1 MIETGVPLRHR
12 YSEGRYRMGD
22 ENIRSTGGVTVTV
35 NETGGT
41 IADGF
46 VAESSGAAETAEAV
60 KAGQIVE
67 NKEKPEEMQPKAAEE
82 MQPKA
87 AESGKKAKPAKQPKA
102 AKEKQPKAAKEKQ
115 SKAAKDMQPKAAK
128 DMQPKAVKEKKPKPA
143 KEKKEKQPKPE
154 KVKDSARKRK
164 KLRADGKEAAEKAGA
179 QNAKKRRG
187 IHLSLKAQLIIGFS
201 LPVLLVGCIGIYS
214 YNKAEKGMVNN
225 YRETALQ
232 ALQMTTDYMNY
243 GFETVSSSALELYND
258 GDVINYTR
266 NFFKDNQEQVRLLES
281 DLANNITTRKI
292 ANRFIENIHIIPQS
306 GIGSLTSQS
315 QETLK
320 LKDGFFSDLLAQQE
334 SVVKARNIKDRWV
347 YGHDLIDEVF
357 GLNPDKYVISLYM
370 TMQAGNACIVIDL
383 SSENIMEI
391 MQDTGFGGGS
401 IVGFITKDGHEIL
414 TGLTEEGGGEVL
426 QEDFSF
432 IGQSYFEEA
441 LEVVETEGVYTRDV
455 KLNGEE
461 YCFMTSRCEANGAVL
476 CAMIPRD
483 VMMKEANELKGA
495 VLWFVLF
502 ACIFVGVLGVFIVIG
517 ISKNMGSIIR
527 RLSKVAN
534 GDLTVDMTIKNKSE
548 FGALASHIMGVV
560 SNTKNLV
567 AKAVIISKD
576 VSESSYDVAQATEVL
591 STGTQ
596 NIHGAMEE
604 IDKGVG
610 RQVEDAGQ
618 CLNKM
623 DELSKMILTTEQS
636 VVEMGHLADGTKGM
650 IDAGSGSMETLIRQ
664 AEETVRMTEQVDEKI
679 EELSAKSQEI
689 STFVDTINEISE
701 QTTLL
706 SLNASIEAAR
716 AGEAGRGFAV
726 VAEEIKKLADH
737 SMQAAEE
744 IRKVVNIISGMTV
757 ETRQSSANAK
767 AVVEKQGE
775 IVEQTR
781 QTFSDMND
789 SISKL
794 LDNVQ
799 AIQGNMEQM
808 SNGRVETLAAIESI
822 SSVVE
827 QTAASTTLVNETVAE
842 QMKQSD
848 ALSEVTEELRSKTE
862 ELLEAISKFK
872 V

>member
-1 MIETGVPLRHR
+1 
-12 YSEGRYRMGD
+12 MGD
-22 ENIRSTGGVTVTV
+22 ENIRNTGDESVVV
-35 NETGGT
+35 NETEG
-41 IADGF
+41 
-46 VAESSGAAETAEAV
+46 VAE
-60 KAGQIVE
+60 K
-67 NKEKPEEMQPKAAEE
+67 KPEE
-82 MQPKA
+82 
-87 AESGKKAKPAKQPKA
+87 KK
-102 AKEKQPKAAKEKQ
+102 
-115 SKAAKDMQPKAAK
+115 
-128 DMQPKAVKEKKPKPA
+128 PKAVKEKKPK
-143 KEKKEKQPKPE
+143 KEKQPKPKKIKE
-154 KVKDSARKRK
+154 PKPKKIKEPKPKKEKAPKGEKTVTEEVNIQKVKT
-164 KLRADGKEAAEKAGA
+164 GKGL
-179 QNAKKRRG
+179 
-187 IHLSLKAQLIIGFS
+187 HLSLKAQLIIGFT
-201 LPVLLVGCIGIYS
+201 LPVLLVVCIGIYA

-225 YRETALQ
+225 YRATALQ

-266 NFFKDNQEQVRLLES
+266 NIFKDNQEQVRLLES
-281 DLANNITTRKI
+281 DLASNIITRKI

-315 QETLK
+315 QESLK

-334 SVVKARNIKDRWV
+334 SVVKARNIKDRWI

-357 GLNPDKYVISLYM
+357 SLNPDKYVISLYM
-370 TMQAGNACIVIDL
+370 PMQAGNACIVIDL
-383 SSENIMEI
+383 SSQNIMEI
-391 MQDTGFGGGS
+391 MQETGLGEGS
-401 IVGFITKDGHEIL
+401 IVGFITADGHEIL
-414 TGLTEEGGGEVL
+414 TGLTEEGGGEVS
-426 QEDFSF
+426 QEGFSF
-432 IGQSYFEEA
+432 IGQEYFDEA
-441 LEVVETEGVYTRDV
+441 LASEEEYSKDV

-461 YCFMTSRCEANGAVL
+461 YCFMASRCEANNAML
-476 CAMIPRD
+476 CALIPRD
-483 VMMKEANELKGA
+483 VMMKEANELKRA

-527 RLSKVAN
+527 RLSRVAN

-567 AKAVIISKD
+567 AKAVTISKD
-576 VSESSYDVAQATEVL
+576 VSESAVDVSQATEVL
-591 STGTQ
+591 SAGTQ

-604 IDKGVG
+604 IDKGVN

-623 DELSKMILTTEQS
+623 DELSKIILTTEQS
-636 VVEMGHLADGTKGM
+636 VLEMGHLADGTKSM
-650 IDAGSGSMETLIRQ
+650 IDAGSGSMEILTRQ
-664 AEETVRMTEQVDEKI
+664 ADETVRMTEQVDAKI

-744 IRKVVNIISGMTV
+744 IRKVVNIISDMTV
-757 ETRQSSANAK
+757 ETRESSANAK

-781 QTFSDMND
+781 QNFSNMND
-789 SISKL
+789 SIGKL
-794 LDNVQ
+794 HDNVQ
-799 AIQGNMEQM
+799 AIQDNMQQM
-808 SNGRVETLAAIESI
+808 SNGRAETLAAIESI

-827 QTAASTTLVNETVAE
+827 QTAASATLVNETVSE
-842 QMKQSD
+842 QMKQAD
-848 ALSEVTEELRSKTE
+848 ALSEVTNGLSSKTE

>member
-1 MIETGVPLRHR
+1 
-12 YSEGRYRMGD
+12 MGD
-22 ENIRSTGGVTVTV
+22 ENIRNTGDESVVV
-35 NETGGT
+35 NETEG
-41 IADGF
+41 
-46 VAESSGAAETAEAV
+46 VAE
-60 KAGQIVE
+60 KR
-67 NKEKPEEMQPKAAEE
+67 PEE
-82 MQPKA
+82 
-87 AESGKKAKPAKQPKA
+87 KK
-102 AKEKQPKAAKEKQ
+102 
-115 SKAAKDMQPKAAK
+115 
-128 DMQPKAVKEKKPKPA
+128 PKAVKEKKPK
-143 KEKKEKQPKPE
+143 KEKQPKPKKIKE
-154 KVKDSARKRK
+154 PKPKKIKEPKPKKEKAPKGEKTVTEEVNIQKVKT
-164 KLRADGKEAAEKAGA
+164 GKGL
-179 QNAKKRRG
+179 
-187 IHLSLKAQLIIGFS
+187 HLSLKAQLIIGFT
-201 LPVLLVGCIGIYS
+201 LPVLLVVCIGIYA

-225 YRETALQ
+225 YRATALQ

-266 NFFKDNQEQVRLLES
+266 NIFKDNQEQVRLLES
-281 DLANNITTRKI
+281 DLASNIITRKI

-315 QETLK
+315 QESLK

-334 SVVKARNIKDRWV
+334 SVVKARNIKDRWI

-357 GLNPDKYVISLYM
+357 SLNPDKYVISLYM
-370 TMQAGNACIVIDL
+370 PMQAGNACIVIDL
-383 SSENIMEI
+383 SSQNIMEI
-391 MQDTGFGGGS
+391 MQETGLGEGS
-401 IVGFITKDGHEIL
+401 IVGFITADGHEIL
-414 TGLTEEGGGEVL
+414 TGLTEEGGGEVS
-426 QEDFSF
+426 QEGFSF
-432 IGQSYFEEA
+432 IGQEYFDEA
-441 LEVVETEGVYTRDV
+441 LASEEEYSKDV

-461 YCFMTSRCEANGAVL
+461 YCFMASRCEANNAML
-476 CAMIPRD
+476 CALIPRD
-483 VMMKEANELKGA
+483 VMMKEANELKRA

-527 RLSKVAN
+527 RLSRVAN

-567 AKAVIISKD
+567 AKAVTISKD
-576 VSESSYDVAQATEVL
+576 VSESAVDVSQATEVL
-591 STGTQ
+591 SAGTQ
-596 NIHGAMEE
+596 NIHGAKEE
-604 IDKGVG
+604 IDKGVN

-623 DELSKMILTTEQS
+623 DELSKIILTTEQS
-636 VVEMGHLADGTKGM
+636 VLEMGHLADGTKSM
-650 IDAGSGSMETLIRQ
+650 IDAGSGSMEILTRQ
-664 AEETVRMTEQVDEKI
+664 ADETVRMTEQVDAKI

-744 IRKVVNIISGMTV
+744 IRKVVNIISDMTV
-757 ETRQSSANAK
+757 ETRESSANAK

-781 QTFSDMND
+781 QNFSNMND
-789 SISKL
+789 SIGKL

-799 AIQGNMEQM
+799 AIQDNMQQM
-808 SNGRVETLAAIESI
+808 SNGRAETLAAIESI

-827 QTAASTTLVNETVAE
+827 QTAASATLVNETVSE
-842 QMKQSD
+842 QMKQAD
-848 ALSEVTEELRSKTE
+848 ALSEVTDGLSSKTE

>member
-1 MIETGVPLRHR
+1 MR
-12 YSEGRYRMGD
+12 D
-22 ENIRSTGGVTVTV
+22 ENIRNTGDERVTV
-35 NETGGT
+35 NETGG
-41 IADGF
+41 
-46 VAESSGAAETAEAV
+46 AA
-60 KAGQIVE
+60 
-67 NKEKPEEMQPKAAEE
+67 
-82 MQPKA
+82 
-87 AESGKKAKPAKQPKA
+87 
-102 AKEKQPKAAKEKQ
+102 
-115 SKAAKDMQPKAAK
+115 
-128 DMQPKAVKEKKPKPA
+128 EKKPKA
-143 KEKKEKQPKPE
+143 IREKKSKKEKQPKPK
-154 KVKDSARKRK
+154 KVKEPKPK
-164 KLRADGKEAAEKAGA
+164 KGKTPKGEMAVTEEVKVQKVKTG
-179 QNAKKRRG
+179 KG
-187 IHLSLKAQLIIGFS
+187 FHLSLKAQLIIGFT
-201 LPVLLVGCIGIYS
+201 LPVLLVVCIGIYA

-225 YRETALQ
+225 YRATALQ

-266 NFFKDNQEQVRLLES
+266 NIFKDNQEQVRLLES
-281 DLANNITTRKI
+281 DLASNIITRRI

-315 QETLK
+315 QESTK

-334 SVVKARNIKDRWV
+334 SVVKARNIRDRWI
-347 YGHDLIDEVF
+347 YGHELIDEVF
-357 GLNPDKYVISLYM
+357 GLNPDKCVISLYM
-370 TMQAGNACIVIDL
+370 PLQAGNACIVIDL
-383 SSENIMEI
+383 SSQNITEI
-391 MQDTGFGGGS
+391 MQETGLGEGS
-401 IVGFITKDGHEIL
+401 IVGFITADGHEIL
-414 TGLTEEGGGEVL
+414 TGLTEEGGGEVS
-426 QEDFSF
+426 QEGFSF
-432 IGQSYFEEA
+432 IGQEYFDEA
-441 LEVVETEGVYTRDV
+441 LAADGEYSKDV
-455 KLNGEE
+455 RLNGEE
-461 YCFMTSRCEANGAVL
+461 YCFMTSRCEANNAML
-476 CAMIPRD
+476 CAMIPKD
-483 VMMKEANELKGA
+483 VMMKEANELKRA

-527 RLSKVAN
+527 RLSRVAN

-567 AKAVIISKD
+567 AKAVTISKD
-576 VSESSYDVAQATEVL
+576 VSESAVDVAQATEVL
-591 STGTQ
+591 SAGTQ

-604 IDKGVG
+604 IDKGVN

-623 DELSKMILTTEQS
+623 DELSKIILTTEQS
-636 VVEMGHLADGTKGM
+636 VLEMGHLADGTKSM
-650 IDAGSGSMETLIRQ
+650 IDAGSGSMEILTRQ
-664 AEETVRMTEQVDEKI
+664 ADETVRMTEQVDAKI

-744 IRKVVNIISGMTV
+744 IRKVVNIISDMTV
-757 ETRQSSANAK
+757 ETRESSANAK

-789 SISKL
+789 SIGKL
-794 LDNVQ
+794 LDNVH

-827 QTAASTTLVNETVAE
+827 QTAASATLVDETVSE
-842 QMKQSD
+842 QMKQAD
-848 ALSEVTEELRSKTE
+848 ALSEVTEGLSSKTE

>member
-1 MIETGVPLRHR
+1 
-12 YSEGRYRMGD
+12 MGD
-22 ENIRSTGGVTVTV
+22 ENIRNAGDESVVV
-35 NETGGT
+35 NETG
-41 IADGF
+41 
-46 VAESSGAAETAEAV
+46 EAAE
-60 KAGQIVE
+60 K
-67 NKEKPEEMQPKAAEE
+67 KPE
-82 MQPKA
+82 
-87 AESGKKAKPAKQPKA
+87 
-102 AKEKQPKAAKEKQ
+102 
-115 SKAAKDMQPKAAK
+115 
-128 DMQPKAVKEKKPKPA
+128 AVKEKKPK
-143 KEKKEKQPKPE
+143 KEKQPKPK
-154 KVKDSARKRK
+154 KVKEPKPKKVKEPKRVKEPKPK
-164 KLRADGKEAAEKAGA
+164 KGKTLKGEKAVIEEVKV
-179 QNAKKRRG
+179 QKVKKG
-187 IHLSLKAQLIIGFS
+187 KGFHLSLKAQLTIGFT
-201 LPVLLVGCIGIYS
+201 LPVLLVVCIGIYA

-225 YRETALQ
+225 YRATALQ
-232 ALQMTTDYMNY
+232 ALQMTRDYMNY

-266 NFFKDNQEQVRLLES
+266 NIFKDNQEQVRLLES
-281 DLANNITTRKI
+281 DLASNITTRKI

-315 QETLK
+315 QESLK

-334 SVVKARNIKDRWV
+334 SVVKARNIRDRWI
-347 YGHDLIDEVF
+347 YGHELIDEVF

-370 TMQAGNACIVIDL
+370 PMQAGNACIVIDL
-383 SSENIMEI
+383 SSQNIMQI
-391 MQDTGFGGGS
+391 MQETGLGEGS
-401 IVGFITKDGHEIL
+401 IVGFITADGHEIL
-414 TGLTEEGGGEVL
+414 TGLTEEGGGEVS
-426 QEDFSF
+426 QEGFSF
-432 IGQSYFEEA
+432 IGQEYFDEA
-441 LEVVETEGVYTRDV
+441 LASEEEYSKDV
-455 KLNGEE
+455 RLNGEE
-461 YCFMTSRCEANGAVL
+461 YCFMASRCEANNAML
-476 CAMIPRD
+476 CALIPRD
-483 VMMKEANELKGA
+483 VMMKEANELKRA

-527 RLSKVAN
+527 RLSRVAN

-567 AKAVIISKD
+567 AKAVMISKD
-576 VSESSYDVAQATEVL
+576 VSESAVDVSQATEVL
-591 STGTQ
+591 SAGTQ

-604 IDKGVG
+604 IDKGVN

-623 DELSKMILTTEQS
+623 DELSKIILTTEQS
-636 VVEMGHLADGTKGM
+636 VLEMGHLADGTKSM
-650 IDAGSGSMETLIRQ
+650 IDVGSGSMEILTRQ
-664 AEETVRMTEQVDEKI
+664 ADETVRMTEQVDAKI

-744 IRKVVNIISGMTV
+744 IRKVVNIISDMTV
-757 ETRQSSANAK
+757 ETRESSANAK

-781 QTFSDMND
+781 QNFSNMND
-789 SISKL
+789 SIGKL

-799 AIQGNMEQM
+799 AIQDNMQQM
-808 SNGRVETLAAIESI
+808 SNGRAETLAAIESI

-827 QTAASTTLVNETVAE
+827 QTAASATLVNETVSE
-842 QMKQSD
+842 QMKQAD
-848 ALSEVTEELRSKTE
+848 ALSEVTNGLSSKTE

>member
-1 MIETGVPLRHR
+1 MIRTGVPPEHR
-12 YSEGRYRMGD
+12 YSEGRYHMGD
-22 ENIRSTGGVTVTV
+22 ENIRNTGDESAVV
-35 NETGGT
+35 NET
-41 IADGF
+41 
-46 VAESSGAAETAEAV
+46 EGAAE
-60 KAGQIVE
+60 K
-67 NKEKPEEMQPKAAEE
+67 KPE
-82 MQPKA
+82 
-87 AESGKKAKPAKQPKA
+87 
-102 AKEKQPKAAKEKQ
+102 
-115 SKAAKDMQPKAAK
+115 
-128 DMQPKAVKEKKPKPA
+128 AVKEKKPK
-143 KEKKEKQPKPE
+143 KEKQPKPK
-154 KVKDSARKRK
+154 KVKEPKPK
-164 KLRADGKEAAEKAGA
+164 KEKAPKGEKTVTEEVKI
-179 QNAKKRRG
+179 QKVKTG
-187 IHLSLKAQLIIGFS
+187 KGFHLSLKAQLIIGFT
-201 LPVLLVGCIGIYS
+201 LPVLLVVCIGIYA

-225 YRETALQ
+225 YRATALQ

-266 NFFKDNQEQVRLLES
+266 NIFKDNQEQVRLLES
-281 DLANNITTRKI
+281 DLASNIITRKI

-315 QETLK
+315 QESLK

-334 SVVKARNIKDRWV
+334 SVVKARNIRDRWI
-347 YGHDLIDEVF
+347 YGHELIDEVF

-370 TMQAGNACIVIDL
+370 PMQAGNACIVIDL
-383 SSENIMEI
+383 SSQNIMQI
-391 MQDTGFGGGS
+391 MQETGLGEGS
-401 IVGFITKDGHEIL
+401 IVGFITADGHEIL
-414 TGLTEEGGGEVL
+414 TGLTEEGGGEVS
-426 QEDFSF
+426 QEGFSF
-432 IGQSYFEEA
+432 IGQEYFDEA
-441 LEVVETEGVYTRDV
+441 LASEEEYSKDV
-455 KLNGEE
+455 RLNGEE
-461 YCFMTSRCEANGAVL
+461 YCFMASRCEANNAML
-476 CAMIPRD
+476 CALIPKD
-483 VMMKEANELKGA
+483 VMMKEANELKRA

-527 RLSKVAN
+527 RLSRVAN

-567 AKAVIISKD
+567 AKAVTISKD
-576 VSESSYDVAQATEVL
+576 VSESAVDVSQATEVL
-591 STGTQ
+591 SAGTQ

-604 IDKGVG
+604 IDKGVN

-623 DELSKMILTTEQS
+623 DELSKIILTTEQS
-636 VVEMGHLADGTKGM
+636 VLEMGHLADGTKSM
-650 IDAGSGSMETLIRQ
+650 IDAGSSSMEILTRQ
-664 AEETVRMTEQVDEKI
+664 ADETVRMTEQVDAKI
-679 EELSAKSQEI
+679 EELSEKSQEI

-744 IRKVVNIISGMTV
+744 IRKVVNIISDMTV
-757 ETRQSSANAK
+757 ETRESSANAK

-781 QTFSDMND
+781 QNFSNMND

-799 AIQGNMEQM
+799 AIQGNMKQM
-808 SNGRVETLAAIESI
+808 SNGRAETLAAIESI

-827 QTAASTTLVNETVAE
+827 QTAASATLVNETVSE
-842 QMKQSD
+842 QMKQAD
-848 ALSEVTEELRSKTE
+848 ALSEVTDGLSSKTE

>member
-1 MIETGVPLRHR
+1 MIRTGVPPEHR
-12 YSEGRYRMGD
+12 YSEGRYHMGD
-22 ENIRSTGGVTVTV
+22 ENIRNTGDESVVV
-35 NETGGT
+35 NETGG
-41 IADGF
+41 
-46 VAESSGAAETAEAV
+46 AAE
-60 KAGQIVE
+60 K
-67 NKEKPEEMQPKAAEE
+67 KPEEKRQE
-82 MQPKA
+82 
-87 AESGKKAKPAKQPKA
+87 
-102 AKEKQPKAAKEKQ
+102 
-115 SKAAKDMQPKAAK
+115 
-128 DMQPKAVKEKKPKPA
+128 AVKEKKPK
-143 KEKKEKQPKPE
+143 KEKQPKPK
-154 KVKDSARKRK
+154 KVKEPKPKKVKEPKRVKEPKPK
-164 KLRADGKEAAEKAGA
+164 KGKTPKGEKTVTEEVKV
-179 QNAKKRRG
+179 QKVKKG
-187 IHLSLKAQLIIGFS
+187 KGFHLSLKAQLTIGFT
-201 LPVLLVGCIGIYS
+201 LPVLLVVCIGIYA

-225 YRETALQ
+225 YRATALQ
-232 ALQMTTDYMNY
+232 ALQMTRDYMNY

-266 NFFKDNQEQVRLLES
+266 NIFKDNQEQVRLLES
-281 DLANNITTRKI
+281 DLASNITTRKI

-315 QETLK
+315 QESLK

-334 SVVKARNIKDRWV
+334 SVVKARNIRDRWI
-347 YGHDLIDEVF
+347 YGHELIDEVF

-370 TMQAGNACIVIDL
+370 PMQAGNACIVIDL
-383 SSENIMEI
+383 SSQNIMQI
-391 MQDTGFGGGS
+391 MQETGLGEGS
-401 IVGFITKDGHEIL
+401 IVGFITADGHEIL
-414 TGLTEEGGGEVL
+414 TGLTEEGGGEVS
-426 QEDFSF
+426 QEGFSF
-432 IGQSYFEEA
+432 IGQEYFDEA
-441 LEVVETEGVYTRDV
+441 LASEEEYSKDV
-455 KLNGEE
+455 RLNGEE
-461 YCFMTSRCEANGAVL
+461 YCFMASRCEANNAML
-476 CAMIPRD
+476 CALIPRD
-483 VMMKEANELKGA
+483 VMMKEANELKRA

-527 RLSKVAN
+527 RLSRVAN

-567 AKAVIISKD
+567 AKAVMISKD
-576 VSESSYDVAQATEVL
+576 VSESAVDVSQATEVL
-591 STGTQ
+591 SAGTQ

-604 IDKGVG
+604 IDKGVN

-623 DELSKMILTTEQS
+623 DELSKIILTTEQS
-636 VVEMGHLADGTKGM
+636 VLEMGHLADGTKSM
-650 IDAGSGSMETLIRQ
+650 IDVGSGSMEILTRQ
-664 AEETVRMTEQVDEKI
+664 ADETVRMTEQVDAKI

-744 IRKVVNIISGMTV
+744 IRKVVNIISDMTV
-757 ETRQSSANAK
+757 ETRESSANAK

-781 QTFSDMND
+781 QNFSNMND
-789 SISKL
+789 SIGKL

-799 AIQGNMEQM
+799 AIQDNMQQM
-808 SNGRVETLAAIESI
+808 SNGRAETLAAIESI

-827 QTAASTTLVNETVAE
+827 QTAASATLVNETVSE
-842 QMKQSD
+842 QMKQAD
-848 ALSEVTEELRSKTE
+848 ALSEVTNGLSSKTE

>member
-1 MIETGVPLRHR
+1 MIRTGVPPEHR
-12 YSEGRYRMGD
+12 YSEGRYHMGD
-22 ENIRSTGGVTVTV
+22 ENIRNTGDESVVV
-35 NETGGT
+35 NETGG
-41 IADGF
+41 
-46 VAESSGAAETAEAV
+46 AAE
-60 KAGQIVE
+60 K
-67 NKEKPEEMQPKAAEE
+67 KPEEKRQE
-82 MQPKA
+82 
-87 AESGKKAKPAKQPKA
+87 
-102 AKEKQPKAAKEKQ
+102 
-115 SKAAKDMQPKAAK
+115 
-128 DMQPKAVKEKKPKPA
+128 AVKEKKPK
-143 KEKKEKQPKPE
+143 KEKQPKPK
-154 KVKDSARKRK
+154 KVKEPKPKKVKEPKRVKESKPK
-164 KLRADGKEAAEKAGA
+164 KGKTPKGEKTVTEEVKV
-179 QNAKKRRG
+179 QKVKKG
-187 IHLSLKAQLIIGFS
+187 KGFHLSLKAQLIIGFT
-201 LPVLLVGCIGIYS
+201 LPVLLVVCIGIYA

-225 YRETALQ
+225 YRATALQ

-266 NFFKDNQEQVRLLES
+266 NIFKDNQEQVRLLES
-281 DLANNITTRKI
+281 DLASNITTRKI

-315 QETLK
+315 QESLK

-334 SVVKARNIKDRWV
+334 SVVKARNIRDRWI
-347 YGHDLIDEVF
+347 YGHELIDEVF

-370 TMQAGNACIVIDL
+370 PMQAGNACIVIDL
-383 SSENIMEI
+383 SSQNIMQI
-391 MQDTGFGGGS
+391 MQETGLGEGS
-401 IVGFITKDGHEIL
+401 IVGFITADGHEIL
-414 TGLTEEGGGEVL
+414 TGLTEEGGGEVS
-426 QEDFSF
+426 QEGFSF
-432 IGQSYFEEA
+432 IGQEYFDEA
-441 LEVVETEGVYTRDV
+441 LASEEEYSKDV
-455 KLNGEE
+455 RLNGEE
-461 YCFMTSRCEANGAVL
+461 YCFMASRCEANNAML
-476 CAMIPRD
+476 CALIPRD
-483 VMMKEANELKGA
+483 VMMKEANELKRA

-527 RLSKVAN
+527 RLSRVAN

-567 AKAVIISKD
+567 AKAVMISKD
-576 VSESSYDVAQATEVL
+576 VSESAVDVSQATEVL
-591 STGTQ
+591 SAGTQ

-604 IDKGVG
+604 IDKGVN

-623 DELSKMILTTEQS
+623 DELSKIILTTEQS
-636 VVEMGHLADGTKGM
+636 VLEMGHLADGTKSM
-650 IDAGSGSMETLIRQ
+650 IDVGSGSMEILTRQ
-664 AEETVRMTEQVDEKI
+664 ADETVRMTEQVDAKI

-744 IRKVVNIISGMTV
+744 IRKVVNIISDMTV
-757 ETRQSSANAK
+757 ETRESSANAK

-781 QTFSDMND
+781 QNFSNMSD
-789 SISKL
+789 SIGKL

-799 AIQGNMEQM
+799 AIQDNMKQM
-808 SNGRVETLAAIESI
+808 SNGRAETLAAIESI

-827 QTAASTTLVNETVAE
+827 QTAASATLVNETVSE
-842 QMKQSD
+842 QMKQAD
-848 ALSEVTEELRSKTE
+848 ALSEVTDGLSSKTE
-862 ELLEAISKFK
+862 ELLDAISKFK

>member
-1 MIETGVPLRHR
+1 
-12 YSEGRYRMGD
+12 MGD
-22 ENIRSTGGVTVTV
+22 ELLRSTGGEIAAD
-35 NETGGT
+35 ETGGT
-41 IADGF
+41 QTKDF
-46 VAESSGAAETAEAV
+46 TA
-60 KAGQIVE
+60 GE
-67 NKEKPEEMQPKAAEE
+67 NVPVQ
-82 MQPKA
+82 
-87 AESGKKAKPAKQPKA
+87 AESGTKEGRSTKKPKA
-102 AKEKQPKAAKEKQ
+102 VKDKPHKEKK
-115 SKAAKDMQPKAAK
+115 
-128 DMQPKAVKEKKPKPA
+128 PKAVKEKKPKEKKP
-143 KEKKEKQPKPE
+143 KKEKGKEPKIKEPDKRAE
-154 KVKDSARKRK
+154 KKAEKEKRGKEKAPKAPKRK
-164 KLRADGKEAAEKAGA
+164 GL
-179 QNAKKRRG
+179 
-187 IHLSLKAQLIIGFS
+187 HLSLKAQLIIGFA
-201 LPVLLVGCIGIYS
+201 LPVLLVVCIGIYA

-232 ALQMTTDYMNY
+232 ALQMTTDYMNF

-266 NFFKDNQEQVRLLES
+266 NLFKDNQEQVRLLES
-281 DLANNITTRKI
+281 DIASNITTRKI

-315 QETLK
+315 RETLK
-320 LKDGFFSDLLAQQE
+320 LKDGFFAELLAQQE
-334 SVVKARNIKDRWV
+334 SIVKARNIKDRWV
-347 YGHDLIDEVF
+347 YGHQLIDEMF
-357 GLNPDKYVISLYM
+357 DLNPDKYVISVYM
-370 TMQAGNACIVIDL
+370 PMQAGNACIVIDL
-383 SSENIMEI
+383 SSQNIMDI
-391 MQDTGFGGGS
+391 MQETGLGEGS
-401 IVGFITKDGHEIL
+401 IVGFITADEHELL

-426 QEDFSF
+426 PEGFSF
-432 IGQSYFEEA
+432 IGQEYFEEA
-441 LEVVETEGVYTRDV
+441 IAAEGLYSKDV
-455 KLNGEE
+455 GLDGRE
-461 YCFMTSRCEANGAVL
+461 YCFIASRCEANSAML
-476 CAMIPRD
+476 CALIPKD
-483 VMMKEANELKGA
+483 VMMKEANELKSA

-502 ACIFVGVLGVFIVIG
+502 ACLFVGVLGVFIVIG

-576 VSESSYDVAQATEVL
+576 VSESALNVAQATGVL
-591 STGTQ
+591 SEGTQ
-596 NIHGAMEE
+596 SIHGAMEE
-604 IDKGVG
+604 IDQGVN

-618 CLNKM
+618 CLTKM
-623 DELSKMILTTEQS
+623 DELSKMILTTEHS
-636 VVEMGHLADGTKGM
+636 VLEMGHLADGTKTM

-664 AEETVRMTEQVDEKI
+664 ADETVKMTEQVDEKI
-679 EELSAKSQEI
+679 EQLAAKSQEI

-744 IRKVVNIISGMTV
+744 IRKVVNIISDMTV
-757 ETRQSSANAK
+757 ETRASSAN

-789 SISKL
+789 SIGKL
-794 LDNVQ
+794 LGNVQ
-799 AIQGNMEQM
+799 AIQSNMEEM
-808 SNGRVETLAAIESI
+808 SNGRIETLTAIESI

-827 QTAASTTLVNETVAE
+827 ETAASATLVNETVSE
-842 QMKQSD
+842 QMEQAE
-848 ALSEVTEELRSKTE
+848 ALSKVTEELKGRTE

>member
-1 MIETGVPLRHR
+1 MIKTGVPLKHR
-12 YSEGRYRMGD
+12 YSEGRYHMGD
-22 ENIRSTGGVTVTV
+22 ESIRNTGGETAAV

-41 IADGF
+41 MKDSFIAGGN
-46 VAESSGAAETAEAV
+46 VSGQSAGEAKAE
-60 KAGQIVE
+60 KAISD
-67 NKEKPEEMQPKAAEE
+67 EK
-82 MQPKA
+82 
-87 AESGKKAKPAKQPKA
+87 KP
-102 AKEKQPKAAKEKQ
+102 
-115 SKAAKDMQPKAAK
+115 
-128 DMQPKAVKEKKPKPA
+128 KEKKPK
-143 KEKKEKQPKPE
+143 KEKKPEKKKEPKVKKVKEPKPKKEKRPTGKEASTE
-154 KVKDSARKRK
+154 KVKASKDKTK
-164 KLRADGKEAAEKAGA
+164 KGFR
-179 QNAKKRRG
+179 
-187 IHLSLKAQLIIGFS
+187 LSLKAQLIIGFA
-201 LPVLLVGCIGIYS
+201 LPVLLVVCIGIYA

-266 NFFKDNQEQVRLLES
+266 NIFKDNQEQVRLLES
-281 DLANNITTRKI
+281 DLASNITTKKI

-315 QETLK
+315 QESLK
-320 LKDGFFSDLLAQQE
+320 LKDGFFAELLAQQE
-334 SVVKARNIKDRWV
+334 SVIKARNIRDRWL

-357 GLNPDKYVISLYM
+357 SLNPDKYVISLYM
-370 TMQAGNACIVIDL
+370 PMQAGNACIVIDL
-383 SSENIMEI
+383 SSQNILEI
-391 MQDTGFGGGS
+391 MQETGLGEGS
-401 IVGFITKDGHEIL
+401 IVGFITADGHEIL
-414 TGLTEEGGGEVL
+414 TGLTEEGGGEVS
-426 QEDFSF
+426 QEGFSF
-432 IGQSYFEEA
+432 IGQEYFDEA
-441 LEVVETEGVYTRDV
+441 LAAEGLFSKDV
-455 KLNGEE
+455 KVSGEE
-461 YCFMTSRCEANGAVL
+461 YCFMASRCEANNVML
-476 CAMIPRD
+476 CALIPRD
-483 VMMKEANELKGA
+483 VMMKEANELKRA

-534 GDLTVDMTIKNKSE
+534 GDLTVDMTIRNKSE

-567 AKAVIISKD
+567 AKAVMISRD
-576 VSESSYDVAQATEVL
+576 VSASAVDVAQATEVL
-591 STGTQ
+591 NEGTQ

-604 IDKGVG
+604 IDKGVN
-610 RQVEDAGQ
+610 RQVEDAEQ

-623 DELSKMILTTEQS
+623 DELSRMILTTEQS
-636 VVEMGHLADGTKGM
+636 VLEMGHLADGTKSM
-650 IDAGSGSMETLIRQ
+650 IDAGSGSMEILTRQ
-664 AEETVRMTEQVDEKI
+664 ADETVRMTEQVDARI

-744 IRKVVNIISGMTV
+744 IRKVVNIISDMTV
-757 ETRQSSANAK
+757 ETRESSANAK

-781 QTFSDMND
+781 RNFSNMND
-789 SISKL
+789 SIGKL
-794 LDNVQ
+794 LGNVQ

-827 QTAASTTLVNETVAE
+827 QTAASASLVNETVSE
-842 QMKQSD
+842 QMKQAD
-848 ALSEVTEELRSKTE
+848 ALSEVTEGLRNKTE

>member
-1 MIETGVPLRHR
+1 
-12 YSEGRYRMGD
+12 MGD
-22 ENIRSTGGVTVTV
+22 ENIRNTGDESVVV
-35 NETGGT
+35 NETEG
-41 IADGF
+41 
-46 VAESSGAAETAEAV
+46 VAE
-60 KAGQIVE
+60 K
-67 NKEKPEEMQPKAAEE
+67 KPEE
-82 MQPKA
+82 
-87 AESGKKAKPAKQPKA
+87 KK
-102 AKEKQPKAAKEKQ
+102 
-115 SKAAKDMQPKAAK
+115 
-128 DMQPKAVKEKKPKPA
+128 PKAVKEKKPK
-143 KEKKEKQPKPE
+143 KEKQPKPKKIKE
-154 KVKDSARKRK
+154 PKPKKIKEPKPKKEKAPKGEKTVTEEVNIQKVKT
-164 KLRADGKEAAEKAGA
+164 GKGL
-179 QNAKKRRG
+179 
-187 IHLSLKAQLIIGFS
+187 HLSLKAQLIIGFT
-201 LPVLLVGCIGIYS
+201 LPVLLVVCIGIYA

-225 YRETALQ
+225 YRATALQ

-266 NFFKDNQEQVRLLES
+266 NIFKDNQEQVRLLES
-281 DLANNITTRKI
+281 DLASNIITRKI

-306 GIGSLTSQS
+306 GIGSLTSKS
-315 QETLK
+315 QESLK

-334 SVVKARNIKDRWV
+334 SVVKARNIKDRWI

-357 GLNPDKYVISLYM
+357 SLNPDKYVISLYM
-370 TMQAGNACIVIDL
+370 PMQAGNACIVIDL
-383 SSENIMEI
+383 SSQNIMEI
-391 MQDTGFGGGS
+391 MQETGLGEGS
-401 IVGFITKDGHEIL
+401 IVGFITADGHEIL
-414 TGLTEEGGGEVL
+414 TGLTEEGGGEVS
-426 QEDFSF
+426 QEGFSF
-432 IGQSYFEEA
+432 IGQEYFDEA
-441 LEVVETEGVYTRDV
+441 LASEEEYSKDV

-461 YCFMTSRCEANGAVL
+461 YCFMASRCEANNAML
-476 CAMIPRD
+476 CALIPRD
-483 VMMKEANELKGA
+483 VMMKEANELKRA

-527 RLSKVAN
+527 RLSRVAN

-567 AKAVIISKD
+567 AKAVTISKD
-576 VSESSYDVAQATEVL
+576 VSESAVDVSQATEVL
-591 STGTQ
+591 SAGTQ

-604 IDKGVG
+604 IDKGVN

-623 DELSKMILTTEQS
+623 DELSKIILTTEQS
-636 VVEMGHLADGTKGM
+636 VLEMGHLADGTKSM
-650 IDAGSGSMETLIRQ
+650 IDAGSGSMEILTRQ
-664 AEETVRMTEQVDEKI
+664 ADETVRMTEQVDAKI

-744 IRKVVNIISGMTV
+744 IRKVVNIISDMTV
-757 ETRQSSANAK
+757 ETRESSANAK

-781 QTFSDMND
+781 QNFSNMND
-789 SISKL
+789 SIGKL

-799 AIQGNMEQM
+799 AIQDNMQQM
-808 SNGRVETLAAIESI
+808 SNGRAETLAAIESI

-827 QTAASTTLVNETVAE
+827 QTAASATLVNETVSE
-842 QMKQSD
+842 QMKQAD
-848 ALSEVTEELRSKTE
+848 ALSEVTDGLSSKTE

>member
-1 MIETGVPLRHR
+1 MIRTGVPPEHR
-12 YSEGRYRMGD
+12 YSEGRYHMGD
-22 ENIRSTGGVTVTV
+22 ENIRNTGDESVVV
-35 NETGGT
+35 NETGG
-41 IADGF
+41 
-46 VAESSGAAETAEAV
+46 AAE
-60 KAGQIVE
+60 K
-67 NKEKPEEMQPKAAEE
+67 KPE
-82 MQPKA
+82 
-87 AESGKKAKPAKQPKA
+87 
-102 AKEKQPKAAKEKQ
+102 
-115 SKAAKDMQPKAAK
+115 
-128 DMQPKAVKEKKPKPA
+128 AVKEKKPK
-143 KEKKEKQPKPE
+143 KEKQPKPK
-154 KVKDSARKRK
+154 KVKEPKPKKVKEPKPKRVKEPKPK
-164 KLRADGKEAAEKAGA
+164 KEKAPKGEKA
-179 QNAKKRRG
+179 VTEEVKIQKVKTG
-187 IHLSLKAQLIIGFS
+187 KGFHLSLKAQLIIGFT
-201 LPVLLVGCIGIYS
+201 LPVLLVVCIGIYA

-225 YRETALQ
+225 YRATALQ

-266 NFFKDNQEQVRLLES
+266 NIFKDNQEQVRLLES
-281 DLANNITTRKI
+281 DLASNITTRKI

-315 QETLK
+315 QESLK

-334 SVVKARNIKDRWV
+334 SVVKARNIRDRWI
-347 YGHDLIDEVF
+347 YGHELIDEVF
-357 GLNPDKYVISLYM
+357 SLNPDKYVISLYM
-370 TMQAGNACIVIDL
+370 PMQAGNACIVIDL
-383 SSENIMEI
+383 SSQNIMEI
-391 MQDTGFGGGS
+391 MQETGLGEGS
-401 IVGFITKDGHEIL
+401 IVGFITADGHEIL
-414 TGLTEEGGGEVL
+414 TGLTEEGGGEVS
-426 QEDFSF
+426 QEGFSF
-432 IGQSYFEEA
+432 IGQEYFDEA
-441 LEVVETEGVYTRDV
+441 LASEEEYSKDV
-455 KLNGEE
+455 RLNGEE
-461 YCFMTSRCEANGAVL
+461 YCFMASRCEANNAML
-476 CAMIPRD
+476 CALIPKD
-483 VMMKEANELKGA
+483 VMMKEANELKRA

-527 RLSKVAN
+527 RLSRVAN

-567 AKAVIISKD
+567 AKAVTISKD
-576 VSESSYDVAQATEVL
+576 VSESAVDVAQATEVL
-591 STGTQ
+591 SAGTQ

-604 IDKGVG
+604 IDKGVN

-623 DELSKMILTTEQS
+623 DELSKIILTTEQS
-636 VVEMGHLADGTKGM
+636 VLEMGHLADGTKSM
-650 IDAGSGSMETLIRQ
+650 IDAGSGSMEILTRQ
-664 AEETVRMTEQVDEKI
+664 ADETVRMTEQVDAKI

-744 IRKVVNIISGMTV
+744 IRKVVNIISDMTV
-757 ETRQSSANAK
+757 ETRESSANAK

-781 QTFSDMND
+781 QNFSNMND
-789 SISKL
+789 SIGKL

-799 AIQGNMEQM
+799 AIQDNMKQM
-808 SNGRVETLAAIESI
+808 SNGRAETLAAIESI

-827 QTAASTTLVNETVAE
+827 QTAASATLVNETVSE
-842 QMKQSD
+842 QMKQAD
-848 ALSEVTEELRSKTE
+848 ALSEVTNGLSSKTE

>member
-1 MIETGVPLRHR
+1 
-12 YSEGRYRMGD
+12 MGD
-22 ENIRSTGGVTVTV
+22 ENIRNTGDESAVV
-35 NETGGT
+35 NETK
-41 IADGF
+41 
-46 VAESSGAAETAEAV
+46 GAAE
-60 KAGQIVE
+60 K
-67 NKEKPEEMQPKAAEE
+67 KPEE
-82 MQPKA
+82 
-87 AESGKKAKPAKQPKA
+87 KK
-102 AKEKQPKAAKEKQ
+102 
-115 SKAAKDMQPKAAK
+115 
-128 DMQPKAVKEKKPKPA
+128 PKAVKEKKPK
-143 KEKKEKQPKPE
+143 KEKQPKPKKIKE
-154 KVKDSARKRK
+154 PKPKKEKAPKTKKEKTPKGEKTVTEEVNIQKVKT
-164 KLRADGKEAAEKAGA
+164 GKGF
-179 QNAKKRRG
+179 
-187 IHLSLKAQLIIGFS
+187 HLSLKAQLIIGFT
-201 LPVLLVGCIGIYS
+201 LPVLLVVCIGIYA

-225 YRETALQ
+225 YRATALQ

-266 NFFKDNQEQVRLLES
+266 NIFKDNQEQVRLLES
-281 DLANNITTRKI
+281 DLASNIITRKI

-315 QETLK
+315 QESLK

-334 SVVKARNIKDRWV
+334 SVVKARNIKDRWI

-357 GLNPDKYVISLYM
+357 SLNPDKYVISLYM
-370 TMQAGNACIVIDL
+370 PMQAGNACIVIDL
-383 SSENIMEI
+383 SSQNIMEI
-391 MQDTGFGGGS
+391 MQETGLGEGS
-401 IVGFITKDGHEIL
+401 IVGFITADGHEIL
-414 TGLTEEGGGEVL
+414 TGLTEEGGGEVS
-426 QEDFSF
+426 QEGFSF
-432 IGQSYFEEA
+432 IGQEYFDEA
-441 LEVVETEGVYTRDV
+441 LASEEEYSKDV
-455 KLNGEE
+455 RLNGEE
-461 YCFMTSRCEANGAVL
+461 YCFMASRCEANNAML
-476 CAMIPRD
+476 CALIPRD
-483 VMMKEANELKGA
+483 VMMKEANELKRA

-527 RLSKVAN
+527 RLSRVAN

-548 FGALASHIMGVV
+548 FGALASHIMGMV

-567 AKAVIISKD
+567 AKAVTISKD
-576 VSESSYDVAQATEVL
+576 VSESAVDVSQATEVL
-591 STGTQ
+591 SAGTQ

-604 IDKGVG
+604 IDKGVN

-623 DELSKMILTTEQS
+623 DELSKIILTTEQS
-636 VVEMGHLADGTKGM
+636 VLEMGHLADGTKSM
-650 IDAGSGSMETLIRQ
+650 IDAGSGSMEILIRQ
-664 AEETVRMTEQVDEKI
+664 ADETVRMTEQVDAKI

-744 IRKVVNIISGMTV
+744 IRKVVNIISDMTV
-757 ETRQSSANAK
+757 ETRESSANAK

-781 QTFSDMND
+781 QNFSNMND
-789 SISKL
+789 SIGKL

-799 AIQGNMEQM
+799 TIQGNMQQM
-808 SNGRVETLAAIESI
+808 SNGRAETLAAIESI

-827 QTAASTTLVNETVAE
+827 QTAASATLVNETVSE
-842 QMKQSD
+842 QMKQAD
-848 ALSEVTEELRSKTE
+848 ALSEVTDGLSSKTE